1 MSSRRIGRY
10 SFLLLAGLGLGAII
24 FGGENFLERLS
35 IDLRFF
41 IVSSLNVQETAS
53 DQIAIIKIDLR
64 SETALMLPFGTKWR
78 QLYPSLLQKLNE
90 AGASLIVF
98 DSMFLEQEGQWDRA
112 LAAALARAGNV
123 MAGED
128 GTRPTQEALRGSFL
142 ALGNLSIR
150 PLGGKPRF
158 VRVGALSPPSLAP
171 LSVVAAEEFAK
182 RAGTAAPDIR
192 GFRGAGFWI
201 NYREPPGYFPSFS
214 FADVLHAEGGRL
226 GDGARTPMSVFT
238 DRIVFIGLD
247 DTTSRSDRFVFPN
260 TWGRDYPGVYAHAYA
275 TDTILRGRPV
285 VRVSPWI
292 DAGITLAFLLV
303 LLFILEIRARKTRTL
318 LLVTLPLAV
327 FLFEAALLSGFN
339 LWPGFAPV
347 FVAFWVVLVLHW
359 VLLRISLVTSL
370 SRAMGFDS
378 RLIDAFRREG
388 ARAGGPVRKEVAILI
403 ADIRNYTRYVSRTDP
418 VAVSRVMTEYMES
431 MERCITAQGGYINKY
446 VGDEIIAVFGF
457 PLAAEQCAERAVR
470 AAIAMQ
476 DDLSRLVASW
486 KERGLPHIERIGIG
500 IDKGAVVFAEVGG
513 RTKSQF
519 DIIGDCIN
527 GASRIEHLT
536 KELHRVLL
544 ISEEAYDAL
553 ESDDSLSGSFELV
566 KSVVVRGQGER
577 KIFGLVR

>member
-1 MSSRRIGRY
+1 MSSRRAGRY
-10 SFLLLAGLGLGAII
+10 ILLLLAGLACGAFI

-53 DQIAIIKIDLR
+53 DQIAIIKIDLP

-78 QLYPSLLQKLNE
+78 RLYPELLQKLKE
-90 AGASLIVF
+90 AGATLIVF
-98 DSMFLEQEGQWDRA
+98 DSMFLEQEGQWDPA
-112 LAAALARAGNV
+112 LAAALAGAGNV
-123 MAGED
+123 LAGED
-128 GTRPTQEALRGSFL
+128 GSRPTLAALRGSFL
-142 ALGNLSIR
+142 ALGNLNIK

-158 VRVGALSPPSLAP
+158 VRVGAVPPPSLAP
-171 LSVVAAEEFAK
+171 LSVVAAEEYAK
-182 RAGTAAPDIR
+182 RAGAAVPDAR
-192 GFRGAGFWI
+192 RFSGTGFWI

-214 FADVLHAEGGRL
+214 FADVLHAEAGRL
-226 GDGARTPMSVFT
+226 RDAARTPLSVFT

-247 DTTSRSDRFVFPN
+247 DTTSKSDRFVFPN
-260 TWGRDYPGVYAHAYA
+260 TWSRDYPGVFAHAYA

-285 VRVSPWI
+285 GRASAWM

-303 LLFILEIRARKTRTL
+303 LLFVLEVRARKTRTL
-318 LLVTLPLAV
+318 LLVVLPLAV
-327 FLFEAALLSGFN
+327 FLIEAALLSGCN
-339 LWPGFAPV
+339 LWTGYAPV

-388 ARAGGPVRKEVAILI
+388 ARAGGPVRKDVAILI
-403 ADIRNYTRYVSRTDP
+403 ADIRDYTRYVSRTDP

-431 MERCITAQGGYINKY
+431 MERCITTRGGYINKY

-470 AAIAMQ
+470 AATAMQ
-476 DDLSRLVASW
+476 EDLSRLVATW

-500 IDKGAVVFAEVGG
+500 IDTGEVVFAEVGG

-536 KELHRVLL
+536 KDLRRVLL

-577 KIFGLVR
+577 KIFGFVA